1 MIPGRSVSAR
11 ISRTGDPSTEAARAA
26 NAGGGA
32 EEGKVEAA
40 AAAVAGTAAGTG
52 SSFRR
57 RVRAS

>member
-40 AAAVAGTAAGTG
+40 AVAGTAAGTG